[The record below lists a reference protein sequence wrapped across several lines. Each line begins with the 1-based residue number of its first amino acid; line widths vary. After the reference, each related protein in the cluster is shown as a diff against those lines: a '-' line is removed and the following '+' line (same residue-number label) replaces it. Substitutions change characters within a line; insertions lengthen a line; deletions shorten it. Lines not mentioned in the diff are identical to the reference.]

1 MLRGSSQYTLRYHLT
16 AMHREVVIREKH
28 SRIIVF
34 SLGFREAFSLLPFCL
49 CGFIWSNTVELGGFR
64 KEVCFFDEIQY
75 PYEDFCESLI
85 RSWQGRGL
93 SDIPQLL
100 QCMDRFFQDNLYS
113 ISTEPSFDRDLV
125 FAFTTYCKKRMYLV
139 DTSSYSISG
148 GGWNRTSD
156 LQVMSLTSYH
166 CSTPRFEF
174 GCKSTNIFRKRQY
187 YEEKNSE

>member
-16 AMHREVVIREKH
+16 AMPWKAVIRDKN
-28 SRIIVF
+28 IVKSLF
-34 SLGFREAFSLLPFCL
+34 FHLGFREAFSLLPFCL

-64 KEVCFFDEIQY
+64 KEVCFSDEIQY

-113 ISTEPSFDRDLV
+113 ISSEPSFYQDLV
-125 FAFTTYCKKRMYLV
+125 FAFTTYCKKRMYFV
-139 DTSSYSISG
+139 DTSSFY
-148 GGWNRTSD
+148 
-156 LQVMSLTSYH
+156 
-166 CSTPRFEF
+166 
-174 GCKSTNIFRKRQY
+174 
-187 YEEKNSE
+187 